1 MDTLDQYRS
10 VIKNLLSQYYEVAIS
25 HPHGQNSSE
34 LSDRL
39 AFDELRDQYLWI
51 RFGWDDK
58 KLVQHIILYLCIKDG
73 KIWVEQDSTDLCIV
87 DALLDAGI
95 PPSEI
100 VLGFHHP
107 RKRMLTE
114 FAPA

>member
-1 MDTLDQYRS
+1 MDTLEQYRS
-10 VIKNLLSQYYEVAIS
+10 IIKTLLTQYYDLPATQS
-25 HPHGQNSSE
+25 HLPNSKE

-39 AFDELRDQYLWI
+39 AFDEQHDQYLWF

-58 KLVQHIILYLCIKDG
+58 KLVQHIIIYLSIKDG

-87 DALLDAGI
+87 DKLVDAGI
-95 PPSEI
+95 PASQI

-107 RKRMLTE
+107 RKRILTE
-114 FAPA
+114 FSHA